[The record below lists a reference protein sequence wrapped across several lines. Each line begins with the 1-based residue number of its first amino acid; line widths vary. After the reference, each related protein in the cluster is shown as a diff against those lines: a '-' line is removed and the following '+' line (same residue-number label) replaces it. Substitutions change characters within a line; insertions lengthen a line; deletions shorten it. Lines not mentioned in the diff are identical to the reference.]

1 MILRMLSGLVALT
14 LMSLDLCVPVI
25 NHRTGDSDHCNKTV
39 DIHQAVSS
47 PPVTELN
54 RGRPLHCS
62 YKIRVRPVRDDWV
75 VFVRFTRM
83 HVGQPN
89 QDRSQCIGGYVQ
101 IVDGYK
107 DSNYSNRDS
116 PGFYCGDIDSPKTFI
131 SETPQVKIIFH
142 ADSYGSDTVL
152 QFTPY
157 VEKQGE
163 VPERYGQF
171 PHLYPHRRGAPVPG
185 SYCDRTF
192 QECAPGRCFVQ
203 SPGFPGIYPRNLRCR
218 YRVSVRQYLVGL
230 DLTAFDVDGL
240 RCDNML
246 LCFPRPIVRDAGQC
260 PYDIVRIYDGPSL
273 ESPLII
279 SLCGRGRLKSNII
292 ASGPDIL
299 VEFVTSNSGPLLN
312 TGFHFK
318 ADSIIDPDSSEPL
331 QLRNN
336 SCFVE
341 RYLPENKESTFSNLR
356 SWYPPNTT
364 CAYRFHTTSEDVI
377 RLDFLLFRIERF
389 TKCAESLKLYDAP
402 EPNPTKIITKICDE
416 NKAQA
421 MYESTGHYLYVEFVS
436 SIGSL
441 DGSSISYE
449 FQVKSVG
456 ASSLESGHACSR
468 VLDRDG
474 QINLPLHELNATSQ
488 PMTCNYTLDA
498 SSLLHGRINLTLDV
512 PFEKMTKF
520 CSECK
525 QEAIVL
531 EISGASIDDSP
542 LCMCHLSRKRS
553 ISIIS
558 MSSVMVITLR
568 SNLVPGE
575 SKVLL
580 TPSTSSKN
588 TNSKDITGYFVFFSD
603 VRCGPEV
610 LKLDLQGSITFP
622 SFQENYLPGTIH
634 CLWHIPLLP
643 GMDAGFRLE
652 NFIGNNCSSD
662 YLKVNHVLLCPAVS
676 EHSFVVQR
684 EDIKS
689 STVVLDLRA
698 TEAAEINFTLWW
710 TQLRVLP
717 APSTATDYSLMSF
730 GKECE
735 FLCAASLTC
744 IRKELVCNGVPNCP
758 RSKDAPLK
766 RYSPDEEPS
775 MCNAG
780 KNSFQFQWWVI
791 GFGLGICVCVIFGV
805 AYTVGK
811 RCQSYRARQR
821 F

>member
-1 MILRMLSGLVALT
+1 MDPFLMLLVL
-14 LMSLDLCVPVI
+14 LLSLIDEGCTVPDM

-39 DIHQAVSS
+39 DIYQAVSS

-54 RGRPLHCS
+54 RGKPLHCS

-75 VFVRFTRM
+75 VFVRFTRLR
-83 HVGQPN
+83 VGQPN
-89 QDRSQCIGGYVQ
+89 ANRSQCIGGYVQ

-107 DSNYSNRDS
+107 DSNFSNRDS
-116 PGFYCGDIDSPKTFI
+116 PGHYCGDIDSPKTFI

-142 ADSYGSDTVL
+142 ADSYGSDTFL
-152 QFTPY
+152 QFDAN

-163 VPERYGQF
+163 VHARYGQF

-192 QECAPGRCFVQ
+192 HECAPSRCFVQ
-203 SPGFPGIYPRNLRCR
+203 SPGFPGIYPRNLHCR
-218 YRVSVRQYLVGL
+218 YHVSVRQYLVGL

-240 RCDNML
+240 RCDNL
-246 LCFPRPIVRDAGQC
+246 LMCFPRPISKNAENC
-260 PYDIVRIYDGPSL
+260 PYDIVKVYDGSSDD
-273 ESPLII
+273 SPLIV

-299 VEFVTSNSGPLLN
+299 VEFITSNAGPLLN

-318 ADSIIDPDSSEPL
+318 ADSIIDPDTSEPL

-364 CAYRFHTTSEDVI
+364 CAYRFYTTPEDVI

-389 TKCAESLKLYDAP
+389 TMCEESVKLYDAS
-402 EPNPTKIITKICDE
+402 EPSPTKIITKLCDM

-421 MYESTGHYLYVEFVS
+421 VYESTGHYLYVEFVS
-436 SIGSL
+436 SKGSL

-456 ASSLESGHACSR
+456 ASSLESGHACNR
-468 VLDRDG
+468 IMDHDG
-474 QINLPLHELNATSQ
+474 ELVLPLHELNSTSQ
-488 PMTCNYTLDA
+488 PVTCNYTLDA
-498 SSLLHGRINLTLDV
+498 SSLMHGRVNLTLEV
-512 PFEKMTKF
+512 PFEKMTNT
-520 CSECK
+520 CLECK
-525 QEAIVL
+525 TESVVL
-531 EISGASIDDSP
+531 EITGATVDDTS
-542 LCMCHLSRKRS
+542 LCMCHMSRKRTVTITS
-553 ISIIS
+553 MISI
-558 MSSVMVITLR
+558 MVVTLR
-568 SNLVPGE
+568 SNPVVGE
-575 SKVLL
+575 PKVLS
-580 TPSTSSKN
+580 TPSNSKN
-588 TNSKDITGYFVFFSD
+588 SINKDITGSFTFFSD
-603 VRCGPEV
+603 SRCGPEV

-622 SFQENYLPGTIH
+622 SFQDGSLPGPVH
-634 CLWHIPLLP
+634 CLWQVPLLP
-643 GMDAGFRLE
+643 GKDAGFRLE

-662 YLKVNHVLLCPAVS
+662 YLKVNHVLLCPTLA

-684 EDIKS
+684 EEIKS
-689 STVVLDLRA
+689 SHVLLDLRA
-698 TEAAEINFTLWW
+698 SEATEVNFTLWW

-717 APSTATDYSLMSF
+717 TPSTASDYSLMSL

-735 FLCAASLTC
+735 FLCAASMTC
-744 IRKELVCNGVPNCP
+744 IRKELVCNGIPNCP

-766 RYSPDEEPS
+766 MYTPDEEPS
-775 MCNAG
+775 MCSAG
-780 KNSFQFQWWVI
+780 RHNLQLHWWVI
-791 GFGLGICVCVIFGV
+791 GFGLGICVCILIGLVYSVFR
-805 AYTVGK
+805 
-811 RCQSYRARQR
+811 RCQNHRER